1 MAAAGHLPVYLRV
14 GETESHIGTLEIE
27 LRLDSAPIS
36 YRKVGV
42 TATVGDI
49 RPTLAAFLRKAAD
62 TIEQAK
68 AE

>member
-27 LRLDSAPIS
+27 LRLDSAP
-36 YRKVGV
+36 
-42 TATVGDI
+42 VGDI